1 MFCSRLLM
9 PIDNFNDM
17 IAFPILRT
25 VDMTVYIKLS
35 KKPFHNATKCLD
47 KIEQPTNYDTVTF
60 GELYYEEHEFYL
72 VKTSEF
78 DEFTENVYIH
88 WNYLDDEK
96 DYQPSYFILSALKD
110 FQAII
115 NREKLTNATLIIMD
129 VQPNQAKPYYVY
141 CDPEIAKQELDYFF
155 DNFPKRDALL
165 INASSVL
172 FEELPIANKK
182 FFDPNDLSHL
192 YLTNQIGLYAEKNIK
207 ILKDKLRDVN

>member
-1 MFCSRLLM
+1 M

-25 VDMTVYIKLS
+25 LDMTVYIKLS
-35 KKPFHNATKCLD
+35 KKPFRNAIKCLEN
-47 KIEQPTNYDTVTF
+47 IEQPSKYDRDF
-60 GELYYEEHEFYL
+60 FENLYFEEHEFYL
-72 VKTSEF
+72 VRTSEF
-78 DEFTENVYIH
+78 DEFTENAYSH
-88 WNYLDDEK
+88 WNYQNDELN
-96 DYQPSYFILSALKD
+96 YQPSNFILNTLKD

-115 NREKLTNATLIIMD
+115 NRKKLENATLIIMD
-129 VQPNQAKPYYVY
+129 IQPHQAKPYYVY
-141 CDPEIAKQELDYFF
+141 CDPKIAKEELDYLFEFF
-155 DNFPKRDALL
+155 SKRDALL

-207 ILKDKLRDVN
+207 ILEEKLQNIN